1 MCSKLKSADI
11 YCTARTATEDL
22 NRLVREEVGERA
34 DNIGYHS
41 MEVTDIDSIV
51 ELRNLVHAKH
61 GTIDILINNA
71 GQYFAPSEEP
81 MEHMRQVEKTL
92 ATNYWGMKNV
102 CKAFLPMLSPTA
114 RIVNLSSQ
122 LGHLSLIPG
131 PELQTQL
138 SDPGLTETQLD
149 SLVLQYQ
156 DLCSP
161 ARNNYREA
169 GWPQCAYTVSKVA
182 VNAYTRILQTQLEC
196 EGMENVVV
204 NSIQPGSRHSKISQE
219 SPLTA
224 TDAAKS
230 VIAVALLAHPCQH
243 PRGKFFWHDLQI
255 INWDQGSLKGMWA

>member
-156 DLCSP
+156 DLASP
-161 ARNNYREA
+161 ARKN
-169 GWPQCAYTVSKVA
+169 VSA
-182 VNAYTRILQTQLEC
+182 PT
-196 EGMENVVV
+196 
-204 NSIQPGSRHSKISQE
+204 P
-219 SPLTA
+219 SP
-224 TDAAKS
+224 
-230 VIAVALLAHPCQH
+230 
-243 PRGKFFWHDLQI
+243 RWR
-255 INWDQGSLKGMWA
+255 